1 MSKPIWKLIK
11 DPVTQQENVVWRE
24 WPDGK
29 QESCLV
35 TTPEYLAWLAEGNTP
50 EPADEV
56 NNGIN

>member
-1 MSKPIWKLIK
+1 MNEPTWKLM
-11 DPVTQQENVVWRE
+11 PMLPMHTTQVVWRE

-35 TTPEYLAWLAEGNTP
+35 TAEAYLAWVAEGNTP

-56 NNGIN
+56 TG

>member
-1 MSKPIWKLIK
+1 MNEPTWKLMPLQPMQTI
-11 DPVTQQENVVWRE
+11 QVVFRE

-35 TTPEYLAWLAEGNTP
+35 TAEAYLAWLAEGNTP

-56 NNGIN
+56 TG

>member
-24 WPDGK
+24 WSDGK
-29 QESCLV
+29 QESCMV

-50 EPADEV
+50 EPADEATT
-56 NNGIN
+56 